1 MMQKIWEEHVAL
13 SAGHELIKMYF
24 TSLGKRSPSSLQLEL
39 EGGVAFSII
48 NINIYLCMSKSKLV
62 GGSFSVLA
70 AVKSLTSLV
79 DSHHIL

>member
-48 NINIYLCMSKSKLV
+48 NIYLCMSKLV